1 MIPFVFL
8 SGVAAIYGWT
18 RLGTEPRVW
27 TLSLVFSLGS
37 LVLGTFSLLLVFVF
51 YCFHVRGDLIGSLG
65 FFPSLVAVVFA
76 LCGIWKRNSLRS
88 SSLICALG
96 VHAYWFVFNAGM

>member
-1 MIPFVFL
+1 MALFWCISIP
-8 SGVAAIYGWT
+8 AAIYGWT
-18 RLGTEPRVW
+18 RFGTEPRVW

-51 YCFHVRGDLIGSLG
+51 YCFHVRGGLIGTLG

-76 LCGIWKRNSLRS
+76 LCGIWKRNSLRW

-96 VHAYWFVFNAGM
+96 VWLYWFLFNAV